1 VVLDDVAHHR
11 GGGHHLGAR
20 HRLAEVF
27 DELTIRRVRDAV
39 ADSLRAKGIE
49 ADEVI
54 VLVGRTVVEAKGVVR
69 RGSARK

>member
-1 VVLDDVAHHR
+1 
-11 GGGHHLGAR
+11 
-20 HRLAEVF
+20 
-27 DELTIRRVRDAV
+27 LTIRRVRDAV